1 MRVCFAASRP
11 SRRSEASRS
20 EPRSALFAVA
30 AGGNALIT
38 NVVPA
43 GKVPSRPATRWRSRR
58 LTRWRT
64 TELPTALLT
73 TKPALAASAG
83 PGGSVVS
90 AWTTRRRLP
99 ALTPRR
105 RTTRKSSLRRTRA
118 AAGNT
123 ARLDDGRIRRTASRG
138 PCDGGHPRWPG
149 RRESACADG
158 TRGSERDGGC
168 SAGRCAYPCSRLKI
182 SWSRLRSP
190 VVRRVVFA
198 HGSLWCLLPTCGPV
212 TSSDDY
218 PGTQNTPTAGGRPY
232 EGTHPLPGHRN
243 HPLDHTRRSSGR
255 HWWNYRAATEWQH
268 AVHREMLASAT
279 ALWQGAALVSVP
291 LSGLRCTCTVSL

>member
-1 MRVCFAASRP
+1 MRVCFAASKP
-11 SRRSEASRS
+11 SLRSEASRS
-20 EPRSALFAVA
+20 EPSSALFAVA

-38 NVVPA
+38 NVVPT
-43 GKVPSRPATRWRSRR
+43 GKVPSRADTRWRSRR

-73 TKPALAASAG
+73 TKPALAASAD

-105 RTTRKSSLRRTRA
+105 RTTRKSSLRRKRA

-138 PCDGGHPRWPG
+138 PCDDGHPRWPG
-149 RRESACADG
+149 RHESACADG
-158 TRGSERDGGC
+158 TRGSERGDGC

-182 SWSRLRSP
+182 SWSRLLVARRQACRVRTRQSVVSP
-190 VVRRVVFA
+190 TNVWSRHIQRR
-198 HGSLWCLLPTCGPV
+198 
-212 TSSDDY
+212 
-218 PGTQNTPTAGGRPY
+218 
-232 EGTHPLPGHRN
+232 LPGHAE
-243 HPLDHTRRSSGR
+243 HTHCRRETLRGYAPASVATKAPPRPHTAIKRTRLVDLPRS
-255 HWWNYRAATEWQH
+255 TEWQH

-279 ALWQGAALVSVP
+279 ALWQGPALVSVP